1 MEELVA
7 AEEVGAHMRG
17 QNGEVPAR
25 TGASFD
31 PAHPETRNRAVR
43 AHNDYLEYSL
53 DFAAA

>member
-17 QNGEVPAR
+17 QNGEIPAR

-31 PAHPETRNRAVR
+31 PAHPRNGAVQ
-43 AHNDYLEYSL
+43 AHDDYLEYSL
-53 DFAAA
+53 DFSEA